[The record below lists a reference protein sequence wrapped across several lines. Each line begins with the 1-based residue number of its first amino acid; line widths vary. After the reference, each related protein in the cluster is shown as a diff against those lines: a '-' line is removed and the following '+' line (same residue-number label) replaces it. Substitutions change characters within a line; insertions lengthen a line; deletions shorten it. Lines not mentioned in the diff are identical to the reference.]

1 MENDGHTNGNQK
13 KAEMAIFVMDK
24 IDFKSKTKIRD
35 KEEHYILTKGPV
47 CQGDITIINIYIS
60 NSRAPKY
67 LKQVLTE

>member
-35 KEEHYILTKGPV
+35 KEEHYILTKGPI
-47 CQGDITIINIYIS
+47 C
-60 NSRAPKY
+60 
-67 LKQVLTE
+67 